1 MTPRQNH
8 RQNWFEV
15 NPKKSI
21 TFIIII
27 GFLIIDFSLAA
38 ALKIVGVF
46 EPSYVTSSVREAFYR
61 RAHPIYHHDLAKNIS
76 NYTAEWGKQDYQVDT
91 NSLGFKDSSNLNIP
105 LVSKNHRILLI
116 GDSFTEG
123 VGIKFEDTFAGL
135 LKQDFKQQNIDV
147 LNAAVSSYS
156 PIIYYRKIKYLIDE
170 VGLKFDSVVVL
181 IDLSDI
187 EDEALG
193 YQFDSNENVVSQGS
207 AANIG
212 AAESKPV
219 TDKTKPSMN
228 VKEFFTQY
236 TYFLGRLRNLSAALK
251 SKTRSWQRALN
262 KRRASWTLNDEL
274 YNEFGKK
281 GLHIAAEHM
290 SQLKTYLEVKNIPL
304 TIAVYPWPDQIF
316 NNDVES
322 KQVVFWENWSTTN
335 KVTFINLFN
344 AFMRSANSETGSE
357 ISPESTIRKY
367 YINGDVHWNN
377 AGHQVVSD
385 GLKPFIIKNKKN

>member
-1 MTPRQNH
+1 MTPRQND

-21 TFIIII
+21 AFIIII

-38 ALKIVGVF
+38 ALKIVGLF
-46 EPSYVTSSVREAFYR
+46 EPSYVTSSVREAYYR

-91 NSLGFKDSSNLNIP
+91 NSLGFKDSSNLSIP
-105 LVSKNHRILLI
+105 LVTKNHRILLI

-156 PIIYYRKIKYLIDE
+156 PIIYYRKIKYLIEE

-193 YQFDSNENVVSQGS
+193 YQFDSNENVISQGS
-207 AANIG
+207 AANLG

-228 VKEFFTQY
+228 AKEFFTQY

-251 SKTRSWQRALN
+251 AKTRPWERALN
-262 KRRASWTLNDEL
+262 KRRASWTINNTL
-274 YNEFGKK
+274 YNEFGSK
-281 GLHIAAEHM
+281 GLKTAAKHM
-290 SQLKTYLEVKNIPL
+290 LKLKEYLEQKNILL

-316 NNDVES
+316 NNDKDS
-322 KQVVFWENWSTTN
+322 KQVVFWKNWGHSN
-335 KVTFINLFN
+335 KVEFINLFDVFLPN
-344 AFMRSANSETGSE
+344 SSAEN
-357 ISPESTIRKY
+357 TIREH
-367 YINGDVHWNN
+367 YINGDVHWNI
-377 AGHQVVSD
+377 AGHNAIY
-385 GLKPFIIKNKKN
+385 GALKPRIAKAIKNIKQ